1 MVGDVVFVVLSV
13 VVVILFAFVVLLFV
27 DVFVVVE
34 IRMPGPV
41 GPSHI
46 QHAFWL
52 NLFLKP
58 PKPISLS

>member
-1 MVGDVVFVVLSV
+1 MVGDVVFVAAVPPFV
-13 VVVILFAFVVLLFV
+13 FAVLLFV

-46 QHAFWL
+46 QPAFWL
-52 NLFLKP
+52 NLLLKLL
-58 PKPISLS
+58 KPISLS